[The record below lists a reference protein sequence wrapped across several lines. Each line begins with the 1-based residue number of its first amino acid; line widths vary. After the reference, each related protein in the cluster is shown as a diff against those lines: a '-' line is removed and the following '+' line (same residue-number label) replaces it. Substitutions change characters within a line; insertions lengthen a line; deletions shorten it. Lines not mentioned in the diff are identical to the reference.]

1 MRLLRDPA
9 VITGGSIRVRGR
21 DVLAMDSAELRSFR
35 WSQVAMVFQSAMNA
49 LNPVITVGDQI
60 VDIFTT
66 HQRLSKAASRE
77 RAAELLE
84 LVRID
89 PDRLRSYPH
98 QLSGGM
104 RQRVVIAMAVALR
117 PDLLIMDEP
126 TTALDVVVQQEIMA
140 QIAELQRELGF
151 SVLFITHDMSLMIE
165 LSNRMAVMY
174 AGRFVETAE
183 SRAML
188 RRAAAPLHTR
198 AHRRVPSVDRTPR
211 PTHGPRRGGPVH
223 RHRGPSR
230 RATRPLGR
238 AGPCRFRPPG
248 RTPMNAVPIA
258 TDARRETAG
267 PSSDP
272 VIGLRGLSMD
282 FHSGGVLSR
291 KVVRALRSVE
301 LDIFRGEIVALVG
314 ESGSG
319 KSTIARCI
327 ARLQRP
333 TSGSILLDGV
343 DVLRSERRRASRS
356 YRSKV
361 QMVFQDPF
369 GSLNPVHRVEHVLE
383 RAVRVHGRLRGR
395 SEIRARLEEL
405 MTTVDLPVELLGS
418 YPHELSGGQRQ
429 RIAIARALAL
439 EPKVILA
446 DEPTSM
452 LDVSVRIGVL
462 NLMRR
467 LRDEQGISILYITHD
482 LASARYVADRTIV
495 MFAGEL
501 VEGGE
506 SLDLMANP
514 AHPYTQLLLSAVPD
528 PTRTGT
534 FDLEERARLRAAV
547 LDAAACPFDGDP
559 DQECSR
565 TDPVRH
571 TVGDDTHRHWV
582 RCHLYR
588 PEADVAT
595 RALTVD
601 AGPGE

>member
-1 MRLLRDPA
+1 M
-9 VITGGSIRVRGR
+9 T
-21 DVLAMDSAELRSFR
+21 
-35 WSQVAMVFQSAMNA
+35 
-49 LNPVITVGDQI
+49 
-60 VDIFTT
+60 
-66 HQRLSKAASRE
+66 
-77 RAAELLE
+77 
-84 LVRID
+84 
-89 PDRLRSYPH
+89 
-98 QLSGGM
+98 
-104 RQRVVIAMAVALR
+104 
-117 PDLLIMDEP
+117 
-126 TTALDVVVQQEIMA
+126 
-140 QIAELQRELGF
+140 
-151 SVLFITHDMSLMIE
+151 
-165 LSNRMAVMY
+165 
-174 AGRFVETAE
+174 
-183 SRAML
+183 
-188 RRAAAPLHTR
+188 
-198 AHRRVPSVDRTPR
+198 
-211 PTHGPRRGGPVH
+211 
-223 RHRGPSR
+223 
-230 RATRPLGR
+230 
-238 AGPCRFRPPG
+238 
-248 RTPMNAVPIA
+248 AVPIA
-258 TDARRETAG
+258 TDGRRTAG

-272 VIGLRGLSMD
+272 VVSLRGLSMD
-282 FHSGGVLSR
+282 FRAGGLLSR
-291 KVVRALRSVE
+291 QVVRALRSVE

-319 KSTIARCI
+319 KSTIARCV

-369 GSLNPVHRVEHVLE
+369 GSLNPVHRVEYVLE
-383 RAVRVHGRLRGR
+383 RAVQVHGRLRGR
-395 SEIRARLEEL
+395 SEVRARLEEL

-467 LRDEQGISILYITHD
+467 LREEQGISILYITHD

-506 SLDLMANP
+506 SLDLMASP
-514 AHPYTQLLLSAVPD
+514 AHPYTQLLLSAVPE
-528 PTRTGT
+528 PTRTEA
-534 FDLEERARLRAAV
+534 FDPDERARLRAAV
-547 LDAAACPFDGDP
+547 LESAACPFDGDP

-565 TDPVRH
+565 TTPVRH
-571 TVGDDTHRHWV
+571 AVGDDTEHHWV

-601 AGPGE
+601 ADADD